1 MKILEII
8 ERSKATTRPL
18 PLTWVF
24 IYKFDKQGFLR
35 KFKARICVRGDL
47 QPLSEKETYAA
58 TLAGRSFR
66 MLMTLAARWDL
77 EICQLDTVNASP
89 NSELDEEVYMSFQ
102 TGLRLQAKY
111 AVCCEL
117 SMACGDHFCWG
128 RSFSQEPCKS

>member
-24 IYKFDKQGFLR
+24 THKFDKQGFLQ

-58 TLAGRSFR
+58 T
-66 MLMTLAARWDL
+66 
-77 EICQLDTVNASP
+77 
-89 NSELDEEVYMSFQ
+89 
-102 TGLRLQAKY
+102 RL
-111 AVCCEL
+111 
-117 SMACGDHFCWG
+117 GIHT
-128 RSFSQEPCKS
+128 